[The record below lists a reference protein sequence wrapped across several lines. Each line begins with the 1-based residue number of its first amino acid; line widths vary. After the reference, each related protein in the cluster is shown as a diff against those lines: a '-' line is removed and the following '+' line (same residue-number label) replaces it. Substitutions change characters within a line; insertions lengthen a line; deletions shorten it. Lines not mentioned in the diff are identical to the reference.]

1 MQGAV
6 IQMWSHGLIVFA
18 LFYIIDIIAERT
30 KTRTLSELGGIRQ
43 AAPLL
48 TTVFMVVT
56 LGSVALPFTS
66 GFVGEFLLINSL
78 VKYKVILGAMAGLTT
93 ILGPFICSG
102 HSNAP
107 CWVNPIH

>member
-1 MQGAV
+1 MAYSSIVHVGLISAGAMTLSKIGMQGAV

-66 GFVGEFLLINSL
+66 GFVGEFLLTNSRS
-78 VKYKVILGAMAGLTT
+78 KYK
-93 ILGPFICSG
+93 FIFV
-102 HSNAP
+102 ALA
-107 CWVNPIH
+107 